1 MVDNT
6 SLFPVWKQLVK
17 VASAWEYG
25 TLHTHTEIADVINL
39 DAQTNKYYQTVSS
52 ANIELTLTGKR
63 LAIVQGEGYMVVKPG
78 EYPEDSR
85 KQKDKG
91 LRHYKIAAMV
101 TGCAPVE
108 RMTDKERAINDQCHG
123 LNTALVTML
132 KKDQTKEYKLLNL
145 THKLKLNARNPET
158 NPEVSHETT

>member
-1 MVDNT
+1 M
-6 SLFPVWKQLVK
+6 FPVWKQLVK
-17 VASAWEYG
+17 IASAWEYG
-25 TLHTHTEIADVINL
+25 GLHTHSEIADILGV
-39 DAQTNKYYQTVSS
+39 DTQTNKYYQNVSS
-52 ANIELTLTGKR
+52 ANIELTLSGKR

-108 RMTDKERAINDQCHG
+108 KMTDKERAINDQCHS

-145 THKLKLNARNPET
+145 TPKLKLNARNPEVST
-158 NPEVSHETT
+158 EASTEASEV